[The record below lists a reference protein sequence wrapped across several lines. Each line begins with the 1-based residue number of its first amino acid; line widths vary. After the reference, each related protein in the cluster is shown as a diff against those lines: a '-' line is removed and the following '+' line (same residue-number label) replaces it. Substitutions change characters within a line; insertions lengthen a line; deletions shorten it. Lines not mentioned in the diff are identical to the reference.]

1 MKNKD
6 IYLEILKLT
15 NKPEWM
21 NDPEIVCQVQ
31 SLSKKISIFL
41 NKIVLSQYFSS
52 NQERKKY
59 ITDKS

>member
-21 NDPEIVCQVQ
+21 NDPKIVCQVQ
-31 SLSKKISIFL
+31 SLSKKISISHSL
-41 NKIVLSQYFSS
+41 I
-52 NQERKKY
+52 R
-59 ITDKS
+59 